1 MLRNLQ
7 SVPFSLA
14 IEPDLMPDLLQIE
27 HIRKTFPGVVA
38 LDEVSFAVAPG
49 EIHTLLGENGAGKS
63 TLMNVLTGLYHPD
76 RGEIKVDGQQ
86 VSFASPRDSL
96 AYGIGMVHQHFMLVP
111 AHSVFENILLAL
123 DKVPNLFSRKKF
135 KAQIQQLIDEFD
147 LQLDLETPVWKLS
160 IGAQQWIELI
170 KLLMRDCRLL
180 ILDEPTAV
188 LTPQESQRLFKVL
201 LRLRQ
206 QGKSIIFISHKM
218 REVMEIS
225 DRVTIL
231 KKGRSITSLARG
243 AYDEKKLATLMIGAD
258 KIPQWQKHSRVG
270 EEIVLDIRQ
279 LAVRNDRGLAD
290 LENFSLQLKKG
301 EILGIAGVVG
311 NGQKALAEVLTGLKE
326 ASQGQILAGQQDLTS
341 SNAKRSYIAG
351 IAHIPEDRKSIG
363 IAPDMSVAENL
374 IMKSFKSG
382 AFSRWIFQDK
392 MAIRRN
398 AAEKIAQFAIK
409 VGPDGTPVRYLS
421 GGNIQ
426 KVIIAR
432 ELSEQ
437 PAVLVALYP
446 TRGLDIG
453 SAEYVHKVIA
463 DGAAEGMSSILIS
476 EDLDELLKLSDRIA
490 VMFRG
495 KLIGCVDPHA
505 TSREEIGLM
514 MSGEVQGGAA

>member
-1 MLRNLQ
+1 
-7 SVPFSLA
+7 
-14 IEPDLMPDLLQIE
+14 MPDFLQIE

-38 LDEVSFAVAPG
+38 LDDVSFSVTAG

-76 RGEIKVDGQQ
+76 RGAIRIDGQK
-86 VSFASPRDSL
+86 VGFTSPRDSL
-96 AYGIGMVHQHFMLVP
+96 ACGIGMVHQHFMLVP

-123 DKVPNLFSRKKF
+123 DNVPNLFSRKAY
-135 KAQIQQLIDEFD
+135 KARIKKLIDEFG
-147 LQLDLETPVWKLS
+147 LDLDLDTPVWKLS
-160 IGAQQWIELI
+160 IGSQQWIELI

-188 LTPQESQRLFKVL
+188 LTPQEADRLFSVL
-201 LRLRQ
+201 QQLKQ

-218 REVMEIS
+218 REVMQIS

-231 KKGRSITSLARG
+231 KKGHSIATLERGSFDENRLAS
-243 AYDEKKLATLMIGAD
+243 LMIGTD
-258 KIPQWQKHSRVG
+258 QIPEWQKNLQMS
-270 EEIVLDIRQ
+270 EEIVLEIQ
-279 LAVRNDRGLAD
+279 ELSVRNDRGLSD
-290 LENFSLQLKKG
+290 LDGFDLKLKKG
-301 EILGIAGVVG
+301 EILGIAGVAG
-311 NGQKALAEVLTGLKE
+311 NGQKALAEVLTGLKS
-326 ASQGQILAGQQDLTS
+326 ASQGRIMARGQNITHSD
-341 SNAKRSYIAG
+341 AKKAYIAG

-363 IAPDMSVAENL
+363 IAPDMSVDENL
-374 IMKSFKSG
+374 IMKSFKNG

-392 MAIRRN
+392 KAIRRN
-398 AAEKIAQFAIK
+398 AAEKIDQFAIK
-409 VGPDGTPVRYLS
+409 TGPDGSPVRYLS

-432 ELSEQ
+432 ELSEK

-463 DGAAEGMSSILIS
+463 DGADRGMSTILIA

-495 KLIGCVDPHA
+495 QLVGYVDPRN
-505 TSREEIGLM
+505 TTREEIGLM
-514 MSGEVQGGAA
+514 MSGEKQKGAV

>member
-1 MLRNLQ
+1 
-7 SVPFSLA
+7 
-14 IEPDLMPDLLQIE
+14 MPDFLQIA

-38 LDEVSFAVAPG
+38 LDDVSFSVAAG

-76 RGEIKVDGQQ
+76 RGEIRIDGEKVA
-86 VSFASPRDSL
+86 FTSPRDSL
-96 AYGIGMVHQHFMLVP
+96 VCGIGMVHQHFMLVP

-123 DKVPNLFSRKKF
+123 DKVPNFFNRKEYK
-135 KAQIQQLIDEFD
+135 KRIAALIDEFG
-147 LQLDLETPVWKLS
+147 LDLDLDTPVWKLS

-170 KLLMRDCRLL
+170 KLLLRDCRLL

-188 LTPQESQRLFKVL
+188 LTPQEADRLFAVL
-201 LRLRQ
+201 ERLKA

-218 REVMEIS
+218 REVMKIS

-231 KKGRSITSLARG
+231 KKGRSVISLQSG
-243 AYDEKKLATLMIGAD
+243 EYDENKLASLMIGED
-258 KIPQWQKHSRVG
+258 KIPEWQKNLQMSD
-270 EEIVLDIRQ
+270 EIVLDIQQ
-279 LAVRNDRGLAD
+279 LSVRNDRGLSD
-290 LENFSLQLKKG
+290 LDKFDLQLKKG
-301 EILGIAGVVG
+301 EILGIAGVAG
-311 NGQKALAEVLTGLKE
+311 NGQKALAEVLTGLKS
-326 ASQGQILAGQQDLTS
+326 ASSGRIM
-341 SNAKRSYIAG
+341 AKGEDITDSDAKKSYIAG

-363 IAPDMSVAENL
+363 IAPDMSVDENL

-392 MAIRRN
+392 KAIRRN
-398 AAEKIAQFAIK
+398 AAEKIEQFAIK
-409 VGPDGTPVRYLS
+409 SGPDGTPVRYLS

-432 ELSEQ
+432 ELSES

-453 SAEYVHKVIA
+453 SAEYVHKVIV
-463 DGAAEGMSSILIS
+463 DGADKGMATILIA

-495 KLIGCVDPHA
+495 QLVGYVNPR
-505 TSREEIGLM
+505 TTTREEIGLM
-514 MSGEVQGGAA
+514 MSGVKQRGAACS

>member
-1 MLRNLQ
+1 
-7 SVPFSLA
+7 
-14 IEPDLMPDLLQIE
+14 MPDLLQIE
-27 HIRKTFPGVVA
+27 NIRKTFPGVVA
-38 LDEVSFAVAPG
+38 LDDVSFSVSPG

-76 RGEIKVDGQQ
+76 RGSISIDGEE
-86 VSFASPRDSL
+86 VHFASPRDSL
-96 AYGIGMVHQHFMLVP
+96 ARGIGMVHQHFMLVP

-123 DKVPNLFSRKKF
+123 DNVPNFFNRKEYKQ
-135 KAQIQQLIDEFD
+135 KIAALIDEFG
-147 LQLDLETPVWKLS
+147 LDLDLDSPVWKLS

-188 LTPQESQRLFKVL
+188 LTPQEADRLFTVL
-201 LRLRQ
+201 ERLKK

-218 REVMEIS
+218 REVMKIS

-231 KKGRSITSLARG
+231 KKGHSITTLQRG
-243 AYDEKKLATLMIGAD
+243 DYDENRLASLMIGND
-258 KIPQWQKHSRVG
+258 KIPQWQKNLQMSD
-270 EEIVLDIRQ
+270 EIVLEIEK
-279 LAVRNDRGLAD
+279 LSVRNDRGLSD
-290 LENFSLQLKKG
+290 LESFDLQLKKG
-301 EILGIAGVVG
+301 EILGIAGVAG
-311 NGQKALAEVLTGLKE
+311 NGQKALAEVLTGLKN
-326 ASQGQILAGQQDLTS
+326 ANSGKILAKGEDITNS
-341 SNAKRSYIAG
+341 DAKKSYIAG

-363 IAPDMSVAENL
+363 IAPDMSVDENL

-392 MAIRRN
+392 GAIRRN
-398 AAEKIAQFAIK
+398 ASEKIEQFAIK
-409 VGPDGTPVRYLS
+409 SGPDGTPVRYLS

-432 ELSEQ
+432 ELSEA

-463 DGAAEGMSSILIS
+463 DGADEGMSTILIA

-495 KLIGCVDPHA
+495 QLVGYVDPRN
-505 TSREEIGLM
+505 TTREEIGLM
-514 MSGEVQGGAA
+514 MSGEKQGGAACN

>member
-1 MLRNLQ
+1 
-7 SVPFSLA
+7 
-14 IEPDLMPDLLQIE
+14 MPDFLQIS

-38 LDEVSFAVAPG
+38 LDDVSFSVAAG

-76 RGEIKVDGQQ
+76 RGEIRLDGKK
-86 VSFASPRDSL
+86 VSFTSPRDSL
-96 AYGIGMVHQHFMLVP
+96 ACGIGMVHQHFMLVP

-123 DKVPNLFSRKKF
+123 DKVPNFFNRREYKQKI
-135 KAQIQQLIDEFD
+135 AALIDQFG
-147 LQLDLETPVWKLS
+147 LDLDLDSPVWKLS

-188 LTPQESQRLFKVL
+188 LTPQEADRLFAVL
-201 LRLRQ
+201 ERLKEQ
-206 QGKSIIFISHKM
+206 NKSIIFISHKM
-218 REVMEIS
+218 REVMQIS

-231 KKGRSITSLARG
+231 KKGRSVTSLQRG
-243 AYDEKKLATLMIGAD
+243 EYNESKLASLMIGD
-258 KIPQWQKHSRVG
+258 DQIPHWQKNLQMSD
-270 EEIVLDIRQ
+270 EIVLEIEK
-279 LAVRNDRGLAD
+279 LSVRNDRGLSD
-290 LENFSLQLKKG
+290 LDSFDLQLKKG
-301 EILGIAGVVG
+301 EILGIAGVAG
-311 NGQKALAEVLTGLKE
+311 NGQKALAEVLTGLKT
-326 ASQGQILAGQQDLTS
+326 ASSGRIM
-341 SNAKRSYIAG
+341 AKGKNITHSDAQKSYIAG

-363 IAPDMSVAENL
+363 IAPDMSVDENL
-374 IMKSFKSG
+374 IMKSFKSA

-392 MAIRRN
+392 KAIRRN
-398 AAEKIAQFAIK
+398 ASEKIEQFAIK
-409 VGPDGTPVRYLS
+409 SGPDGTPVRYLS

-432 ELSEQ
+432 ELSES

-463 DGAAEGMSSILIS
+463 DGADKGMATILIA

-495 KLIGCVDPHA
+495 QLVGYVDPRN

-514 MSGEVQGGAA
+514 MSGERQEGAVCN

>member
-1 MLRNLQ
+1 
-7 SVPFSLA
+7 
-14 IEPDLMPDLLQIE
+14 MPDLLQIE
-27 HIRKTFPGVVA
+27 HIRKTFPGVIA
-38 LDEVSFAVAPG
+38 LDDVSFSVAEG

-76 RGEIKVDGQQ
+76 RGTIRVNCQP
-86 VSFASPRDSL
+86 VAFASPRDSL
-96 AYGIGMVHQHFMLVP
+96 ACGIGMVHQHFMLVP

-123 DKVPNLFSRKKF
+123 DRVPNLFSRKKYQA
-135 KAQIQQLIDEFD
+135 KIQQLLDEFD
-147 LQLDLETPVWKLS
+147 LQLDLATPVWKLS

-188 LTPQESQRLFKVL
+188 LTPQESARLFKVL
-201 LRLRQ
+201 LKLKQR
-206 QGKSIIFISHKM
+206 GKSIIFISHKM

-231 KKGRSITSLARG
+231 KKGHSIASLSRG
-243 AYDEKKLATLMIGAD
+243 NYDDKRLAALMIGED
-258 KIPQWQKHSRVG
+258 MIPQWEKRAQAG
-270 EEIVLDIRQ
+270 DQIILDIRQ

-290 LENFSLQLKKG
+290 LEDFNLQLRKG
-301 EILGIAGVVG
+301 EILGIAGVAG
-311 NGQKALAEVLTGLKE
+311 NGQKALAEVLTGLKS
-326 ASQGQILAGQQDLTS
+326 ASHGQILAGGQDLTS
-341 SNAKRSYIAG
+341 SNARHSYIAG

-363 IAPDMSVAENL
+363 IAPDMSVDDNL
-374 IMKSFKSG
+374 IMKNFKNG
-382 AFSRWIFQDK
+382 TFNRWIFQDRK
-392 MAIRRN
+392 AIRRN
-398 AAEKIAQFAIK
+398 AAEKIEQFAIK
-409 VGPDGTPVRYLS
+409 AGPDGTPVRYLS

-432 ELSEQ
+432 ELSER

-463 DGAAEGMSSILIS
+463 DGATEGMSTILIS

-495 KLIGCVDPHA
+495 KLIGCVDPQN

-514 MSGEVQGGAA
+514 MSGERQGGAA

>member
-1 MLRNLQ
+1 MN
-7 SVPFSLA
+7 
-14 IEPDLMPDLLQIE
+14 DLLKITS
-27 HIRKTFPGVVA
+27 IRKTFPGVVA
-38 LDEVSFAVAPG
+38 LDDVSFRVAPG

-76 RGEIKVDGQQ
+76 RGSIEFDGNPVQ
-86 VSFASPRDSL
+86 FTSPRDSM
-96 AYGIGMVHQHFMLVP
+96 ACGIGMVHQHFMLVP

-123 DKVPNLFSRKKF
+123 DGVPNFYKRKSYKQ
-135 KAQIQQLIDEFD
+135 KIADLIKEFD
-147 LQLDLETPVWKLS
+147 LDLDLDTPVWKLS

-188 LTPQESQRLFKVL
+188 LTPQEAQRLFKVL
-201 LRLRQ
+201 MRLKE

-231 KKGRSITSLARG
+231 KKGCSVDTLSRGDFDENRLAS
-243 AYDEKKLATLMIGAD
+243 LMIGED
-258 KIPQWQKHSRVG
+258 KIPEWQKNLQMSD
-270 EEIVLDIRQ
+270 EIVLKIDQ
-279 LAVRNDRGLAD
+279 LSVRNDRGLAD
-290 LENFSLQLKKG
+290 LDAFDLDLKAG
-301 EILGIAGVVG
+301 EILGIAGVAG
-311 NGQKALAEVLTGLKE
+311 NGQKALAEVLTGLKN
-326 ASQGQILAGQQDLTS
+326 ASSGKIYAADQDITNS
-341 SNAKRSYIAG
+341 DARYSYVAG
-351 IAHIPEDRKSIG
+351 IAHIPEDRKAIG
-363 IAPDMSVAENL
+363 IAPDMSVDENL
-374 IMKSFKSG
+374 IMKSFKNGS
-382 AFSRWIFQDK
+382 FSNWIFQDRK
-392 MAIRRN
+392 AIRRN
-398 AAEKIAQFAIK
+398 ATEKIEQFAIK
-409 VGPDGTPVRYLS
+409 AGPDGTPVRYLS

-432 ELSEQ
+432 ELSED
-437 PAVLVALYP
+437 PKVLVALYP

-463 DGAAEGMSSILIS
+463 DGCHRGMSTILIS

-495 KLIGCVDPHA
+495 RLIGYVDPRH

-514 MSGEVQGGAA
+514 MSGEKQEQPA

>member
-1 MLRNLQ
+1 MSDILQVRN
-7 SVPFSLA
+7 
-14 IEPDLMPDLLQIE
+14 
-27 HIRKTFPGVVA
+27 IRKTFPGVVA
-38 LDEVSFAVAPG
+38 LDDVSFSVARG

-76 RGEIKVDGQQ
+76 RGEILIGGERIH
-86 VSFASPRDSL
+86 FTSPRDSL
-96 AYGIGMVHQHFMLVP
+96 ACGIGMVHQHFMLVP

-123 DKVPNLFSRKKF
+123 DNVPNFFNRNVYKK
-135 KAQIQQLIDEFD
+135 KIQALLNEFD
-147 LQLDLETPVWKLS
+147 LDLDLDMPVWKLS

-170 KLLMRDCRLL
+170 KLLMRDCELL

-188 LTPQESQRLFKVL
+188 LTPQEADRLFSVL
-201 LRLRQ
+201 ARLKG

-231 KKGRSITSLARG
+231 KKGRSINTLSRG
-243 AYDEKKLATLMIGAD
+243 NFDESKLASLMIGQD
-258 KIPQWQKHSRVG
+258 KIPEWQKNLQMSD
-270 EEIVLDIRQ
+270 EIVLDIQ
-279 LAVRNDRGLAD
+279 NLSVRNDRGLAD
-290 LENFSLQLKKG
+290 LDSFNLQLKKG
-301 EILGIAGVVG
+301 EILGIAGVAG
-311 NGQKALAEVLTGLKE
+311 NGQKALAEVLTGLKNT
-326 ASQGQILAGQQDLTS
+326 SQGQIVAKGEDITN
-341 SNAKRSYIAG
+341 SNARYSYIAG

-363 IAPDMSVAENL
+363 IAPDMSVDENL

-382 AFSRWIFQDK
+382 SFRNWIFQNK
-392 MAIRRN
+392 RAIHRN
-398 AAEKIAQFAIK
+398 AVEKIEQFAIK
-409 VGPDGTPVRYLS
+409 TGPDGTPVRYLS

-432 ELSEQ
+432 ELSEH
-437 PAVLVALYP
+437 PTVLVALYP

-463 DGAAEGMSSILIS
+463 DGADKGMSTILIA

-495 KLIGCVDPHA
+495 KLIGYVDPRK
-505 TSREEIGLM
+505 TTREEIGLM
-514 MSGEVQGGAA
+514 MSGETPGGTS